1 MIKRNLPLMITIG
14 VFVLGYIYC
23 LTQFPGFAST
33 RVICNIL
40 TDNAFLGIIAVGM
53 TFVIL
58 SGGIDLSVGSVIAF
72 TGVFLAKVIGD
83 FGLSPLL
90 AFPLVLVMG
99 CAFGAFMGLLIDALK
114 IPAFIITLAG
124 MFFLRGVSYLV
135 SEESIPINHPV
146 YDTLSSLAWK
156 IPGGG
161 RLSAMGLLMLAVV
174 VIGILL
180 AHRTRFGNQVYAIG
194 GNATSANLM
203 GISTRSTTIRIYMLS
218 TGLATL
224 AGIVFSIYTQ
234 AGYAL
239 AGVGVEL
246 DAIASVVIGGTLLS
260 GGVGTVL
267 GTLFGVAIQGLIQ
280 TYINFDGTLSSWWTK
295 IAIGILLFIFIALQ
309 RGLTVLWENRQSS
322 PEFASDKSQHCA
334 AIKTPLRVERRRS
347 LRVRELTDKAFDIF
361 NHMVVADK
369 ERTALVQG
377 FRDNIQNTL
386 FAIARF
392 TARLFRQEC
401 HRVALIQ

>member
-14 VFVLGYIYC
+14 VFVLGYLYC

-124 MFFLRGVSYLV
+124 MFFLRGVSYLI

-174 VIGILL
+174 VIGIFL

-218 TGLATL
+218 TGLGGYCL
-224 AGIVFSIYTQ
+224 LDLYPGRICAG
-234 AGYAL
+234 GRRC
-239 AGVGVEL
+239 
-246 DAIASVVIGGTLLS
+246 GT
-260 GGVGTVL
+260 G
-267 GTLFGVAIQGLIQ
+267 
-280 TYINFDGTLSSWWTK
+280 
-295 IAIGILLFIFIALQ
+295 
-309 RGLTVLWENRQSS
+309 R
-322 PEFASDKSQHCA
+322 
-334 AIKTPLRVERRRS
+334 
-347 LRVRELTDKAFDIF
+347 
-361 NHMVVADK
+361 
-369 ERTALVQG
+369 
-377 FRDNIQNTL
+377 
-386 FAIARF
+386 
-392 TARLFRQEC
+392 
-401 HRVALIQ
+401 HRVGGDWRYAFERWRWNGIRDAFWRGDSGTDSDLHKL

>member
-1 MIKRNLPLMITIG
+1 MIKRNLPLMITLA
-14 VFVLGYIYC
+14 VFVLGYLYC

-72 TGVFLAKVIGD
+72 TGVFLAKAIG
-83 FGLSPLL
+83 FWGISPLV

-146 YDTLSSLAWK
+146 
-156 IPGGG
+156 
-161 RLSAMGLLMLAVV
+161 
-174 VIGILL
+174 GIFM

-322 PEFASDKSQHCA
+322 PV
-334 AIKTPLRVERRRS
+334 TRVG
-347 LRVRELTDKAFDIF
+347 
-361 NHMVVADK
+361 H
-369 ERTALVQG
+369 
-377 FRDNIQNTL
+377 
-386 FAIARF
+386 
-392 TARLFRQEC
+392 
-401 HRVALIQ
+401 

>member
-1 MIKRNLPLMITIG
+1 MLKRNLPLMITLA
-14 VFVLGYIYC
+14 VFVLGYLFC
-23 LTQFPGFAST
+23 LSQFPGFATT

-40 TDNAFLGIIAVGM
+40 TDNAFLGIVAVGM

-72 TGVFLAKVIGD
+72 TGVFLARMIGD
-83 FGLSPLL
+83 HHMSPLV

-99 CAFGAFMGLLIDALK
+99 CGFGAFMGWLIDALK

-124 MFFLRGVSYLV
+124 MFFLRGASYLV
-135 SEESIPINHPV
+135 SEESLPIDHPI
-146 YDTLSSLAWK
+146 YTTLSSLAWK

-161 RLSAMGLLMLAVV
+161 RLSAMALLMLAVV
-174 VIGILL
+174 VLGIFL
-180 AHRTRFGNQVYAIG
+180 ANRTRFGNQVYAIG

-224 AGIVFSIYTQ
+224 AGIVFSIYTS

-239 AGVGVEL
+239 AGMGVEL

-295 IAIGILLFIFIALQ
+295 IAIGILLFAFIGLQ
-309 RGLTVLWENRQSS
+309 RLLTVMWENRQTA
-322 PEFASDKSQHCA
+322 EVKRIDV
-334 AIKTPLRVERRRS
+334 IK
-347 LRVRELTDKAFDIF
+347 
-361 NHMVVADK
+361 AD
-369 ERTALVQG
+369 RAV
-377 FRDNIQNTL
+377 
-386 FAIARF
+386 
-392 TARLFRQEC
+392 
-401 HRVALIQ
+401 

>member
-1 MIKRNLPLMITIG
+1 MLKRNLPLMITLA
-14 VFVLGYIYC
+14 VFVLGYLFC
-23 LTQFPGFAST
+23 LSQFPGFATT

-40 TDNAFLGIIAVGM
+40 TDNAFLGIVAVGM

-72 TGVFLAKVIGD
+72 TGVFLARMIGD
-83 FGLSPLL
+83 YHMSPLV

-99 CAFGAFMGLLIDALK
+99 CGFGAFMGWLIDALK

-124 MFFLRGVSYLV
+124 MFFLRGASYLV
-135 SEESIPINHPV
+135 SEESLPIDHPI
-146 YDTLSSLAWK
+146 YTTLSSLAWK

-161 RLSAMGLLMLAVV
+161 RLSAMALLMLAVV
-174 VIGILL
+174 VLGIFL
-180 AHRTRFGNQVYAIG
+180 ANRTRFGNQVYAIG

-224 AGIVFSIYTQ
+224 AGIVFSIYTS

-239 AGVGVEL
+239 AGMGVEL

-295 IAIGILLFIFIALQ
+295 IAIGILLFAFIGLQ
-309 RGLTVLWENRQSS
+309 RLLTVMWENRQTA
-322 PEFASDKSQHCA
+322 EVKRIDV
-334 AIKTPLRVERRRS
+334 IK
-347 LRVRELTDKAFDIF
+347 
-361 NHMVVADK
+361 AD
-369 ERTALVQG
+369 RAV
-377 FRDNIQNTL
+377 
-386 FAIARF
+386 
-392 TARLFRQEC
+392 
-401 HRVALIQ
+401 

>member
-1 MIKRNLPLMITIG
+1 MLKRNLPLMITLA
-14 VFVLGYIYC
+14 VFVLGYLFC
-23 LTQFPGFAST
+23 LSQFPGFATT

-40 TDNAFLGIIAVGM
+40 TDNAFLGIVAVGM

-72 TGVFLAKVIGD
+72 TGVFLARMIGD
-83 FGLSPLL
+83 YHMLPLV

-99 CAFGAFMGLLIDALK
+99 CGFGAFMGWLIDALK

-124 MFFLRGVSYLV
+124 MFFLRGASYLV
-135 SEESIPINHPV
+135 SEESLPIDHPI
-146 YDTLSSLAWK
+146 YTTLSSLAWK

-161 RLSAMGLLMLAVV
+161 RLSAMALLMLAVV
-174 VIGILL
+174 VLGIFL
-180 AHRTRFGNQVYAIG
+180 ANRTRFGNQVYAIG

-224 AGIVFSIYTQ
+224 AGIVFSIYTS

-239 AGVGVEL
+239 AGMGAEL

-295 IAIGILLFIFIALQ
+295 IAIGILLFAFIGLQ
-309 RGLTVLWENRQSS
+309 RLLTVMWENRQTA
-322 PEFASDKSQHCA
+322 EVKRIDV
-334 AIKTPLRVERRRS
+334 IK
-347 LRVRELTDKAFDIF
+347 
-361 NHMVVADK
+361 AD
-369 ERTALVQG
+369 RAV
-377 FRDNIQNTL
+377 
-386 FAIARF
+386 
-392 TARLFRQEC
+392 
-401 HRVALIQ
+401 

>member
-1 MIKRNLPLMITIG
+1 MLKRNLPLMITLA
-14 VFVLGYIYC
+14 VFVLGYLFC
-23 LTQFPGFAST
+23 LSQFPGFATT

-40 TDNAFLGIIAVGM
+40 TDNAFLGIVAVGM

-72 TGVFLAKVIGD
+72 TGVFLARMIGD
-83 FGLSPLL
+83 YHMSPLV

-99 CAFGAFMGLLIDALK
+99 CGFGAFMGWLIDALK

-124 MFFLRGVSYLV
+124 MFFLRGASYLV
-135 SEESIPINHPV
+135 SEESLPIDHPL
-146 YDTLSSLAWK
+146 YTTLSSLAWK

-161 RLSAMGLLMLAVV
+161 RLSAMALLMLAVV
-174 VIGILL
+174 VLGIFL
-180 AHRTRFGNQVYAIG
+180 ANRTRFGNQVYAIG

-224 AGIVFSIYTQ
+224 AGIVFSIYTS

-239 AGVGVEL
+239 AGMGVEL

-295 IAIGILLFIFIALQ
+295 IAIGILLFAFIGLQ
-309 RGLTVLWENRQSS
+309 RLLTVMWENRQTA
-322 PEFASDKSQHCA
+322 EVKRIDV
-334 AIKTPLRVERRRS
+334 IK
-347 LRVRELTDKAFDIF
+347 
-361 NHMVVADK
+361 AD
-369 ERTALVQG
+369 RAV
-377 FRDNIQNTL
+377 
-386 FAIARF
+386 
-392 TARLFRQEC
+392 
-401 HRVALIQ
+401 